1 MLSVSERTFAKEV
14 LEAPTPVLVH
24 FWAPWC
30 GLCKMIEPILNGFQE
45 EKGEQI
51 KVVSFDADLSLKLA
65 FTYKINKLPTL
76 ILFEEGQVKHR
87 IEGFQSREALHK
99 QLQSLIELKPIEQKQ
114 EVQKQEVAVS
124 AIRPR

>member
-1 MLSVSERTFAKEV
+1 MLSVTERTFTKEV

-30 GLCKMIEPILNGFQE
+30 GLCKMIQPILSVFHQ

-65 FTYKINKLPTL
+65 FTYKLSKLPTL
-76 ILFEEGQVKHR
+76 ILFEGGQLKDR
-87 IEGFQSREALHK
+87 IEGFQSREDLLK
-99 QLQSLIELKPIEQKQ
+99 RLESLVELEPIEH
-114 EVQKQEVAVS
+114 KQEVAVLG
-124 AIRPR
+124 IRPR